1 MKGRT
6 GLERTRANRRRW
18 LRWALAGAVV
28 AGLVAGV
35 AGIALPFAISTD
47 LVRDRLERDISDWTG
62 HEVELLENPEID
74 FWPVPRIAL
83 NRISVSSRQY
93 ADAKPIVFADE
104 MTVDFSIWSA
114 LSGEPSFSNFVLVR
128 PIFTVE
134 KFADGTT
141 SWNSKAGR
149 IAEGMAISVEIAES
163 SSEDEPKPGPVPA
176 YRLGDV
182 TVQNGTFTWVD
193 QGAGVEEKV
202 TAINGTIGWPR
213 LDGGL
218 RVDIRGIFR
227 GEAVA
232 LNINSADPLL
242 LLAKR
247 SAQARISLASSP
259 MTLTF
264 DGMANLSDNPFF
276 AGDLTMASPSM
287 RQTLQWAGT
296 EIKPGE
302 AIGALSLDAEI
313 QMQNGRAM
321 LNDVILELEGN
332 RGIGVLDVQNP
343 EDGAP
348 GISGTLAFNS
358 LDVGSFLRAFTPLPQ
373 SGEEIAETIDT
384 SFLHQL
390 TLDMRLSS
398 QSATLGPLNLTNLAA
413 AARIVEGRAVFDIGD
428 AEAYGGRLSGRI
440 VLAESGAQG
449 GGEVKFSARD
459 INLVAA
465 LGALEIGGPLPQG
478 VATLNLALSSR
489 YPTWATGLR
498 DLDGMFEISI
508 ADGSIPSFD
517 IDQFRELAAK
527 QRFFG
532 LSGVADGSFAFSSA
546 EFKASFA
553 NGLAEIGT
561 GKIVGEDALI
571 DITGI
576 IPYQRGGLAL
586 VGLLSDIPPEAAEE
600 TETTETT
607 EPATK
612 AIQFFVGGS
621 WPTPVISPILGN

>member
-6 GLERTRANRRRW
+6 GLERKRANRRRW
-18 LRWALAGAVV
+18 LRWTLAGAVV
-28 AGLVAGV
+28 AGLIAGV

-47 LVRDRLERDISDWTG
+47 LVRDRLERDISEWTG
-62 HEVELLENPEID
+62 HEVELLEDPEID
-74 FWPVPRIAL
+74 FWPVPRISL

-93 ADAKPIVFADE
+93 TDAKPIVFADE

-141 SWNSKAGR
+141 SWNSEAGR
-149 IAEGMAISVEIAES
+149 IAEGMAISVKIAET
-163 SSEDEPKPGPVPA
+163 SEDDAKPGPVPA
-176 YRLGDV
+176 HRLGAV
-182 TVQNGTFTWVD
+182 TVQNGTFAWVD
-193 QGAGVEEKV
+193 QNAGVEEKV

-213 LDGGL
+213 LDAGL

-242 LLAKR
+242 LLAKK

-313 QMQNGRAM
+313 QVQNGRAM

-343 EDGAP
+343 EGGAP
-348 GISGTLAFNS
+348 GISGTLAFNT

-373 SGEEIAETIDT
+373 SGDEIAETIDT

-398 QSATLGPLNLTNLAA
+398 QSATLGPLNLTSLAA

-428 AEAYGGRLSGRI
+428 AAAYGGRLSGRI
-440 VLAESGAQG
+440 MLAESGAQG

-459 INLVAA
+459 IDLAAA
-465 LGALEIGGPLPQG
+465 LGALAIGGPLPQG

-561 GKIVGEDALI
+561 GKIIGENALI

-586 VGLLSDIPPEAAEE
+586 VGLLSDIPPETAEE
-600 TETTETT
+600 TETSETA
-607 EPATK
+607 EPTTK

>member
-1 MKGRT
+1 MKGKT
-6 GLERTRANRRRW
+6 GLERTTANRRRW
-18 LRWALAGAVV
+18 LRWALAGAVL

-35 AGIALPFAISTD
+35 AWIALPFAISTD
-47 LVRDRLERDISDWTG
+47 LVRDRLERDISEWTG
-62 HEVELLENPEID
+62 HEVELLDNPEID
-74 FWPVPRIAL
+74 FWPVPRIEL
-83 NRISVSSRQY
+83 NRISVSSRRY
-93 ADAKPIVFADE
+93 PDAKPIVFADE
-104 MTVDFSIWSA
+104 MIVDFSILSA

-128 PIFTVE
+128 PVFTVE
-134 KFADGTT
+134 KFSDGNT
-141 SWNSKAGR
+141 SWNSETGR
-149 IAEGMAISVEIAES
+149 IAEGMAISVKIAETS
-163 SSEDEPKPGPVPA
+163 AEDDNKPGPVPA

-182 TVQNGTFTWVD
+182 TVQNGTFSWVD
-193 QGAGVEEKV
+193 QSADMEEKV

-232 LNINSADPLL
+232 LDVNSADPLL
-242 LLAKR
+242 LLARK
-247 SAQARISLASSP
+247 SAQTSVSLASSP

-264 DGMANLSDNPFF
+264 KGMANLSDNAFF

-313 QMQNGRAM
+313 QMQNGRVM
-321 LNDVILELEGN
+321 LNDLILELEGN

-358 LDVGSFLRAFTPLPQ
+358 LDVASFLRAFTPLPQ

-390 TLDMRLSS
+390 TLDLRLSS
-398 QSATLGPLNLTNLAA
+398 QAATLGPLNLTNLAA

-440 VLAESGAQG
+440 VIAESGAQG
-449 GGEVKFSARD
+449 GGEIKFSARD
-459 INLVAA
+459 IDLAAA

-478 VATLNLALSSR
+478 IATLNLALSSR
-489 YPTWATGLR
+489 YPTWATGLT
-498 DLDGMFEISI
+498 DLDGKFEISI

-517 IDQFRELAAK
+517 INQFRELAAN

-532 LSGVADGSFAFSSA
+532 LSGISDGSFAFSSA

-553 NGLAEIGT
+553 KGLAEIDT
-561 GKIVGEDALI
+561 GKIVGENALI

-586 VGLLSDIPPEAAEE
+586 VGLLSDIPPDMAEE
-600 TETTETT
+600 KTETEQSETENN
-607 EPATK
+607 

>member
-1 MKGRT
+1 M
-6 GLERTRANRRRW
+6 ERTNANRRRW
-18 LRWALAGAVV
+18 LRWILAGTVL

-35 AGIALPFAISTD
+35 AGVALPFAISTD
-47 LVRDRLERDISDWTG
+47 LVRDRLERDISEWTG
-62 HEVELLENPEID
+62 HEVELLDNPEID
-74 FWPVPRIAL
+74 FWPVPRIEL
-83 NRISVSSRQY
+83 NRISVSSRRY
-93 ADAKPIVFADE
+93 PDAKPIVFADE
-104 MTVDFSIWSA
+104 MIVDFSILSA

-134 KFADGTT
+134 QFSDGTT
-141 SWNSKAGR
+141 SWISETGR
-149 IAEGMAISVEIAES
+149 IAEGMAISAKIAEAS
-163 SSEDEPKPGPVPA
+163 ADDDKKPGPVPTH
-176 YRLGDV
+176 RLGDV
-182 TVQNGTFTWVD
+182 TVQNGTFSWVD
-193 QGAGVEEKV
+193 QSADLEEKV

-218 RVDIRGIFR
+218 RAQIRGIFR

-232 LNINSADPLL
+232 LDINSADPLL
-242 LLAKR
+242 LLARK
-247 SAQARISLASSP
+247 SAQTSVSLTSSP
-259 MTLTF
+259 LTLTF
-264 DGMANLSDNPFF
+264 EGMANLSDNPFF

-302 AIGALSLDAEI
+302 AIGGLSLDAKI

-321 LNDVILELEGN
+321 LNDLILELEGN

-358 LDVGSFLRAFTPLPQ
+358 LDVASFLRAFTPLPQ

-398 QSATLGPLNLTNLAA
+398 QAATLGPLNLTNLAA

-440 VLAESGAQG
+440 VIAESGAQG
-449 GGEVKFSARD
+449 GGEIKFSARD
-459 INLVAA
+459 INLAAA

-478 VATLNLALSSR
+478 TATLNLALSSR
-489 YPTWATGLR
+489 YPTWATGLS
-498 DLDGMFEISI
+498 DLNGKFEISI
-508 ADGSIPSFD
+508 ANGSIPSFD
-517 IDQFRELAAK
+517 IDQFRELAAS

-532 LSGVADGSFAFSSA
+532 LSGISEGSFAFTSA
-546 EFKASFA
+546 DFKASFA
-553 NGLAEIGT
+553 KGLAEIGT
-561 GKIVGEDALI
+561 GKIVGENALI

-586 VGLLSDIPPEAAEE
+586 VGLLSEIPPETTNDD
-600 TETTETT
+600 TESEQS
-607 EPATK
+607 ELDK
-612 AIQFFVGGS
+612 NAIQFFVGGS

>member
-1 MKGRT
+1 MRT
-6 GLERTRANRRRW
+6 IRRRW
-18 LRWALAGAVV
+18 FRWTLAGVIV

-47 LVRDRLERDISDWTG
+47 LVRDRLERDISEWTG
-62 HEVELLENPEID
+62 HEVELLDNPEID
-74 FWPVPRIAL
+74 FWPVPRIEL
-83 NRISVSSRQY
+83 NRISVSSRRY
-93 ADAKPIVFADE
+93 PDAKPIVFADE
-104 MTVDFSIWSA
+104 MIVDFSILSA

-128 PIFTVE
+128 PVFTVE
-134 KFADGTT
+134 KFADGET
-141 SWNSKAGR
+141 SWSSETGR
-149 IAEGMAISVEIAES
+149 IAEGMAISAKIAETS
-163 SSEDEPKPGPVPA
+163 ADDEKKPGPVPA
-176 YRLGDV
+176 HRLGDV
-182 TVQNGTFTWVD
+182 TVQNGTFTWMD
-193 QGAGVEEKV
+193 DRAGREEKV
-202 TAINGTIGWPR
+202 TAINGTIAWPR
-213 LDGGL
+213 LDGSL
-218 RVDIRGIFR
+218 RADIEGIFR

-232 LNINSADPLL
+232 LSVNAADPLL
-242 LLAKR
+242 LLAGK
-247 SAQARISLASSP
+247 SAETSLTLASSP
-259 MTLTF
+259 LTLTF
-264 DGMANLSDNPFF
+264 EGTANFSDDPFF
-276 AGDLTMASPSM
+276 AGDLTMASASM

-302 AIGALSLDAEI
+302 AIGALSLDAKI

-343 EDGAP
+343 EDGTP

-398 QSATLGPLNLTNLAA
+398 QAATLGPLQLTGIAA

-428 AEAYGGRLSGRI
+428 AGAYGGRVSGRI
-440 VLAESGAQG
+440 MIAESGAQG
-449 GGEVKFSARD
+449 GGEIKFSARD
-459 INLVAA
+459 INLAAA
-465 LGALEIGGPLPQG
+465 LEALEISGPLPQG
-478 VATLNLALSSR
+478 TATLNLALASR
-489 YPTWATGLR
+489 YPTWATGLS
-498 DLDGMFEISI
+498 DLNGKFEISI

-517 IDQFRELAAK
+517 IGQFRELAAS

-532 LSGVADGSFAFSSA
+532 LSGISAGSFAFSSA
-546 EFKASFA
+546 DFKASFA
-553 NGLAEIGT
+553 KGLAEINT
-561 GKIVGEDALI
+561 GRIVGEDALI

-586 VGLLSDIPPEAAEE
+586 VGLLSEAPSEEATSDTAEAEPEESE
-600 TETTETT
+600 SN
-607 EPATK
+607 

>member
-28 AGLVAGV
+28 VGLIAGV
-35 AGIALPFAISTD
+35 AGVALPFAISTD
-47 LVRDRLERDISDWTG
+47 LVRDRLERDISEWTG

-93 ADAKPIVFADE
+93 TDAKPIVFADE

-128 PIFTVE
+128 PVFTVE

-141 SWNSKAGR
+141 SWNSETGR
-149 IAEGMAISVEIAES
+149 IAEGMAISVKIAES
-163 SSEDEPKPGPVPA
+163 SEDDSKPGPIPA

-182 TVQNGTFTWVD
+182 TVQNGTFAWVD
-193 QGAGVEEKV
+193 KNAGVEEKV

-213 LDGGL
+213 LDAGL
-218 RVDIRGIFR
+218 RADIRGIFR

-242 LLAKR
+242 LLAKK
-247 SAQARISLASSP
+247 SAQARINLASSP

-313 QMQNGRAM
+313 QVQNGRAM

-348 GISGTLAFNS
+348 GISGTLAFNT

-398 QSATLGPLNLTNLAA
+398 QSATLGPLNLTSLAA

-459 INLVAA
+459 INLAAA

-478 VATLNLALSSR
+478 TATLNLALSSR

-561 GKIVGEDALI
+561 GKIVGENALI

-600 TETTETT
+600 TETSETA
-607 EPATK
+607 EPTTK

>member
-1 MKGRT
+1 M
-6 GLERTRANRRRW
+6 
-18 LRWALAGAVV
+18 
-28 AGLVAGV
+28 
-35 AGIALPFAISTD
+35 D
-47 LVRDRLERDISDWTG
+47 D
-62 HEVELLENPEID
+62 HEVELLEDPEID
-74 FWPVPRIAL
+74 FWPVPRISL

-93 ADAKPIVFADE
+93 TDAKPIVFADE

-141 SWNSKAGR
+141 SWNSEAGR
-149 IAEGMAISVEIAES
+149 IAEGMAISVKIAET
-163 SSEDEPKPGPVPA
+163 SEDDAKPRPVPA
-176 YRLGDV
+176 YRLGAV
-182 TVQNGTFTWVD
+182 TVQNGTFAWVD
-193 QGAGVEEKV
+193 KNAGVEEKV

-213 LDGGL
+213 LDAGL

-242 LLAKR
+242 LLAKK

-313 QMQNGRAM
+313 QVQNGRAM

-348 GISGTLAFNS
+348 GISGTLAFNT

-373 SGEEIAETIDT
+373 SGDEIAETIDT

-398 QSATLGPLNLTNLAA
+398 QSATLGPLNLTSLAA

-428 AEAYGGRLSGRI
+428 AAAYGGRLSGRI
-440 VLAESGAQG
+440 MLAESGAQG
-449 GGEVKFSARD
+449 GGEIKFSARD
-459 INLVAA
+459 IDLAAA
-465 LGALEIGGPLPQG
+465 LGALAIGGPLPQG

-561 GKIVGEDALI
+561 GKIVGENALI

-586 VGLLSDIPPEAAEE
+586 VGLLSDIPPDAAEE
-600 TETTETT
+600 TETSETA
-607 EPATK
+607 EPTTK

>member
-6 GLERTRANRRRW
+6 GLERKRANRRRW
-18 LRWALAGAVV
+18 LRWALAGAIV
-28 AGLVAGV
+28 AGLIAGV

-47 LVRDRLERDISDWTG
+47 LVRDRLERDISEWTG
-62 HEVELLENPEID
+62 HEVELLEDPEID
-74 FWPVPRIAL
+74 FWPVPRISL

-93 ADAKPIVFADE
+93 TDAKPIVFADE

-141 SWNSKAGR
+141 SWNSEAGR
-149 IAEGMAISVEIAES
+149 IAEGMAISVKIAET
-163 SSEDEPKPGPVPA
+163 SEDDAKPRPVPA
-176 YRLGDV
+176 YRLGAV
-182 TVQNGTFTWVD
+182 TVQNGTFAWVD
-193 QGAGVEEKV
+193 KNAGVEEKV

-213 LDGGL
+213 LDAGL

-242 LLAKR
+242 LLAKK

-313 QMQNGRAM
+313 QVQNGRAM

-348 GISGTLAFNS
+348 GISGTLAFNT

-373 SGEEIAETIDT
+373 SGDEIAETIDT

-398 QSATLGPLNLTNLAA
+398 QSATLGPLNLTSLAA

-428 AEAYGGRLSGRI
+428 AAAYGGRLSGRI
-440 VLAESGAQG
+440 MLAESGAQG
-449 GGEVKFSARD
+449 GGEIKFSARD
-459 INLVAA
+459 IDLAAA
-465 LGALEIGGPLPQG
+465 LGALAIGGPLPQG

-561 GKIVGEDALI
+561 GKIVGENALI

-586 VGLLSDIPPEAAEE
+586 VGLLSDIPPDAAEE
-600 TETTETT
+600 TETSETA
-607 EPATK
+607 EPTTK

>member
-6 GLERTRANRRRW
+6 VLERTRANRRRW

-47 LVRDRLERDISDWTG
+47 LVRDRLERDISEWTG

-93 ADAKPIVFADE
+93 TNAKPIVFADE
-104 MTVDFSIWSA
+104 MTVEFSIWSA

-141 SWNSKAGR
+141 SWNSETGR
-149 IAEGMAISVEIAES
+149 IAEGMAISVKIAES
-163 SSEDEPKPGPVPA
+163 SSDDDIKPGPVPT
-176 YRLGDV
+176 YRLGNV

-193 QGAGVEEKV
+193 QSAGVEEKV

-232 LNINSADPLL
+232 LDINSADPLL
-242 LLAKR
+242 LLAQK
-247 SAQARISLASSP
+247 SAQARVSLASSP

-313 QMQNGRAM
+313 QIQNGRAM

-498 DLDGMFEISI
+498 DLNGMFEISI

-517 IDQFRELAAK
+517 IDQFRELAAN

-532 LSGVADGSFAFSSA
+532 LSGVADGSFAFSTA

-600 TETTETT
+600 TQATETS
-607 EPATK
+607 EPTTK